1 MKIIF
6 NFRQDSIIKIKINN
20 FNLNL
25 LCFINKINKIKNNEN
40 YQKIMNNIKINAW
53 IISNQQLLKF
63 IKKIIISS
71 QLFLKYIKLLNQK
84 FLINSIVL
92 AAILLKMKFNN
103 IHLIRINNINKK
115 INLLCLNY

>member
-40 YQKIMNNIKINAW
+40 YQKIMNNIKINA
-53 IISNQQLLKF
+53 
-63 IKKIIISS
+63 
-71 QLFLKYIKLLNQK
+71 
-84 FLINSIVL
+84 
-92 AAILLKMKFNN
+92 
-103 IHLIRINNINKK
+103 
-115 INLLCLNY
+115 